1 MARGPGR
8 KVTTLADV
16 AAALDLSPAAVS
28 LALRGKPG
36 VSDATRARVAEV
48 SRSLGYQPAT
58 PQGRHHQGPL
68 TVTLVIRALHGDS
81 PDANRFYGPV
91 LAGIEERCR
100 RLHIRLMLAIMPVD
114 QHNHPLEIPHTVT
127 DQLSDGLILVG
138 ADFPAGRKLLPEG
151 QPAVLVDAYSE
162 EAVFDSVDTDNVM
175 GARTAVNHLIRNGH
189 REIAVLGTEPDAFP
203 SILDRR
209 RGYEQAIAEAG
220 LSPHYIDVPYYE
232 HERAAAAAVEY
243 LNANPGVTAIFCAN
257 DLVAVTFLQAAR
269 QAGIVVPDQVSVIGF
284 DDIDLASI
292 ISPALTT
299 MAVDKPGMGRLAVT
313 LLAHQLEVGKKCV
326 TATLVRP
333 ELIERET
340 VRSIKAPPRLVAA
353 GQILERQPSAPTV

>member
-16 AAALDLSPAAVS
+16 AAALELSPAAVS

-36 VSDATRARVAEV
+36 VSEATRTRVMEV
-48 SRSLGYQPAT
+48 SRSLGYQPVST
-58 PQGRHHQGPL
+58 PGRHHQGPL

-100 RLHIRLMLAIMPVD
+100 RLHIRLMLSIMPVD
-114 QHNHPLEIPHTVT
+114 QHNHPLEIPHSVT

-138 ADFPAGRKLLPEG
+138 AHFPAGRFLGDG
-151 QPAVLVDAYSE
+151 QPAVLVDAYAE
-162 EAVFDSVDTDNVM
+162 DGAFNSVDTDNVY
-175 GARTAVNHLIRNGH
+175 GGRTAVNHLIRNGH
-189 REIAVLGTEPDAFP
+189 RDIAILGTEADAFP

-209 RGYEQAIAEAG
+209 RGYEQAINEAG
-220 LSPHYIDVPYYE
+220 LALHYIDVPYYE
-232 HERAAAAAVEY
+232 HERAAAAAIEY
-243 LNANPGVTAIFCAN
+243 LGANPRVTAIFCAN
-257 DLVAVTFLQAAR
+257 DLVAVTFVQAAR
-269 QAGIVVPDQVSVIGF
+269 QAGIVVPDQISVIGF

-292 ISPALTT
+292 MSPALTT

-340 VRSIKAPPRLVAA
+340 VRTIKAAPRLIAT
-353 GQILERQPSAPTV
+353 GQTSDEAITAPV